1 MATIELTREN
11 FSDVVGGAKLA
22 LVDFWGPRCQQCRTF
37 APVFDEVSK
46 RHPDAVFG
54 KVDAEANGQLAA
66 MFRVL
71 SLPTLVIM
79 KERFVIYARS
89 GTLSLEELEDLVGQ
103 ANALDID
110 EVRRKRAARRRPSP
124 GEHGRDQHARRTRLR
139 NPYQGR

>member
-1 MATIELTREN
+1 MATIDLTREN

-22 LVDFWGPRCQQCRTF
+22 LVDFWGPRCQQCRMF
-37 APVFDEVSK
+37 APVFEEVSN
-46 RHPDAVFG
+46 RHLDAVFG

-79 KERFVIYARS
+79 KEGFVIYARS
-89 GTLSLEELEDLVGQ
+89 GTLSSEELEDLVGQ

-124 GEHGRDQHARRTRLR
+124 GEHGRDQLARRTRSR
-139 NPYQGR
+139 NLGR